1 MVLEVADDLGLEG
14 KWRKEG
20 RRGKAIQRRRK
31 LHGPTVGAGLT
42 SSRFFFQM
50 LLAWTP

>member
-1 MVLEVADDLGLEG
+1 MVLEVADDMGLEV

-20 RRGKAIQRRRK
+20 RRGEAIQRRRK
-31 LHGPTVGAGLT
+31 WHGPAVGAGLT
-42 SSRFFFQM
+42 SSCFFFQT